1 MKKLLISMVFV
12 FLGTTAFTYPAFAES
27 ACPEGAEFCALAPI
41 PGLTGGDALTE
52 IGEDSLALFLN
63 NLYKYILGLA
73 AAAAVIEI
81 IWGGL
86 EMTINRDSVSKL
98 LESKGRI
105 SRAIQ
110 GLILVFA
117 PFVVFS
123 VINPAILQLKISFD
137 ALEPGPPANNGAAA
151 TGNVKIGQRC
161 DSNDQCKTNYCNGS
175 LSPARCTWEPDASG
189 NQCDPYAA
197 DTGSTRV
204 CPAGFSCLSSVETG
218 NKYVCTNAC
227 TYTPPPNDAPDC
239 STEPAARA
247 EKIAAWCPTSAPEY
261 NECKVVGS
269 GNTAAA
275 ICYNFDGFCKYEVG
289 QRLLSSFR

>member
-1 MKKLLISMVFV
+1 MKKFLLSLALVF
-12 FLGTTAFTYPAFAES
+12 FSITAYAQPVS
-27 ACPEGAEFCALAPI
+27 AQAACSDDAEFCALAPI

-52 IGEDSLALFLN
+52 IGEDSLANFLN

-73 AAAAVIEI
+73 AVAAVIEI

-86 EMTINRDSVSKL
+86 EMTINRDNVSKL

-123 VINPAILQLKISFD
+123 LINPAILQLKISFD
-137 ALEPGPPANNGAAA
+137 ALEPGSPTNGGAAA
-151 TGNVKIGQRC
+151 NGETRIGQRC
-161 DSNDQCKTNYCNGS
+161 DSNDQCTTNYCNTT
-175 LSPARCTWEPDASG
+175 LSPSRCTWEPDASG
-189 NQCDPYAA
+189 DQCDPYAA

-204 CPAGFSCLSSVETG
+204 CPAGLSCLSSVQTG
-218 NKYVCTNAC
+218 NKYVCTNTC
-227 TYTPPPNDAPDC
+227 TYYPPPSTTPDC
-239 STEPAARA
+239 SAQPAALA
-247 EKIAAWCPTSAPEY
+247 EKIAVWCPTSAPEY

-269 GNTAAA
+269 GSTAAA
-275 ICYNFDGFCKYEVG
+275 VCYNFDGFCYVEG
-289 QRLLSSFR
+289 ESRQLNSF